1 MKAWFLYVAEC
12 SDSTLYTGITNDI
25 SRSLY
30 EHNYTK
36 KGAKYTTSRRP
47 IKLVF
52 EMEMPSRSVAS
63 KAEYRFKKL
72 SRKQKLKV
80 ITGEEEFT
88 FGKV

>member
-1 MKAWFLYVAEC
+1 MYVVKC
-12 SDSTLYTGITNDI
+12 RDNSLYTGITTDI
-25 SRSLY
+25 TRRLY
-30 EHNYTK
+30 EHNHTK

-52 EMEMPSRSVAS
+52 EMEMPSRSIAL
-63 KAEYRFKKL
+63 KAEYRFKSL

-88 FGKV
+88 FNAV